1 MRPFEFP
8 IPLRVLLRKLCA
20 PIQALRLQRRDP
32 PLVPSQ
38 TFLRLQQR
46 PQPRRIRIIAPEF
59 RITSRFQVVQPDDFR
74 VARRAAA
81 AAARRRLRLL
91 TVCASFDTAVAPS
104 VARRARH
111 PRVSHPAR
119 PRARPRVFARVLAR
133 RSALDA
139 PLPFAFAFA
148 FALAVAVALTPRVAP
163 VARADD
169 DVARDVDARLA
180 TSRATRRHMF
190 RDGFARRALTRR
202 RVDRHYAR
210 VGGGVVVVAR
220 ARRRARAPS
229 ARTARASRV
238 PSSRARARRACAAAP
253 RANVALDARANASVR
268 ATATRGAMPRAR
280 ATRDEDARDGDGLL
294 AKPLSA
300 SRALRARGV
309 PGRRRRARG
318 VFVWVS
324 LRRRESGAGGA
335 GERYRHRARRRG
347 EGGRWCR
354 ACSWARRSGRSPRG
368 ASADKFGRKKSLAL
382 AGVALALGSAACAA
396 ATTLRAMLAGRAI
409 AGVGVGLVSIL
420 VPMYVSELSPPE
432 HRGVLGS
439 GPQLSI
445 GFGILVAMFLGL
457 PLQGVDVDPAW
468 WRTMFWVATVPA
480 VALATLANGIPE
492 SPSWLRSKG
501 QFQEADAVESKQ
513 FGAAAP
519 TRADDMGSTKV
530 ATWQETLQ
538 GRSNRRAVI
547 TGPMLFFIQ
556 QFAGI
561 NAIIYFSTAIFQS
574 AGIESGV
581 LASVAVCVVNIVGSV
596 IATGLLDKTGRKPLL
611 MYSFLGMA
619 VSCVGLAI
627 AGAFPAMV
635 MAPALSLFSVLSYVF
650 IFGMGAGPV
659 PGLLSSEIFAPAVRG
674 KGMSLCF
681 LAHWIFNFC
690 IGQGFL
696 PAVEYFGAS
705 VVYMFFA
712 AFSMFG
718 FFFTQA
724 YVVETKGKSLEQ
736 IAVEL
741 HT

>member
-1 MRPFEFP
+1 MR
-8 IPLRVLLRKLCA
+8 
-20 PIQALRLQRRDP
+20 
-32 PLVPSQ
+32 
-38 TFLRLQQR
+38 
-46 PQPRRIRIIAPEF
+46 
-59 RITSRFQVVQPDDFR
+59 
-74 VARRAAA
+74 
-81 AAARRRLRLL
+81 
-91 TVCASFDTAVAPS
+91 ASS
-104 VARRARH
+104 SSSSSSRAR
-111 PRVSHPAR
+111 VDAR
-119 PRARPRVFARVLAR
+119 AR
-133 RSALDA
+133 RS
-139 PLPFAFAFA
+139 
-148 FALAVAVALTPRVAP
+148 
-163 VARADD
+163 
-169 DVARDVDARLA
+169 
-180 TSRATRRHMF
+180 RH
-190 RDGFARRALTRR
+190 R
-202 RVDRHYAR
+202 AR
-210 VGGGVVVVAR
+210 VSRPVVAR
-220 ARRRARAPS
+220 AR
-229 ARTARASRV
+229 ASRM
-238 PSSRARARRACAAAP
+238 RIAP
-253 RANVALDARANASVR
+253 RANSSDARANASVR
-268 ATATRGAMPRAR
+268 GTRGAMPRAR
-280 ATRDEDARDGDGLL
+280 ATRDEDARDGDGLI

-300 SRALRARGV
+300 SQALRRAAFPVAVAALGAFSFGYHCGVVNPALEALASDIGIARDVAAKGAV
-309 PGRRRRARG
+309 
-318 VFVWVS
+318 VS
-324 LRRRESGAGGA
+324 SMLMGAAFGSFA
-335 GERYRHRARRRG
+335 A
-347 EGGRWCR
+347 
-354 ACSWARRSGRSPRG
+354 G

-396 ATTLRAMLAGRAI
+396 ATTLRTMLAGRAI
-409 AGVGVGLVSIL
+409 VGVGVGLVSIL

-468 WRTMFWVATVPA
+468 WRTMFWLATVPA

-501 QFQEADAVESKQ
+501 HFQEADAVESKQ
-513 FGAAAP
+513 FGAVAP
-519 TRADDMGSTKV
+519 KRADDMGSTKV